1 MFMATY
7 NLVGMARHQGT
18 CLWFVLLLCHVGRAL
33 GPTSCTANLSG
44 GGGDRVPSP
53 PSTSLHLLPVAPA
66 WIPDSARSQVAQQD
80 QWQQVIPVCHNSGY
94 RMKSHVQNDSGAGD
108 SLSFFLEVSH
118 SHLPLVL
125 QHNLSAGAR
134 MLALESQS
142 CFSNSHREP
151 THLSSEKCNRKQS
164 LNSLSTRL

>member
-1 MFMATY
+1 MVCPPPVPRREGSGPY
-7 NLVGMARHQGT
+7 ILHSQPE
-18 CLWFVLLLCHVGRAL
+18 WGREA
-33 GPTSCTANLSG
+33 
-44 GGGDRVPSP
+44 DKVPSP

-66 WIPDSARSQVAQQD
+66 RIPDSARSQVAQQD
-80 QWQQVIPVCHNSGY
+80 QWQFIPVCHNSGY
-94 RMKSHVQNDSGAGD
+94 RMKSRVQNDSGAGD
-108 SLSFFLEVSH
+108 SLSFFLEVPH